1 MGKSHLD
8 QRLVYLALRSIFK
21 GADARVRKSKKIH
34 ELIQKHHHQH
44 GISNLL
50 EEHNMD
56 MICNVAKTLLE
67 QQVFESTLRAKS
79 RFPEVSEDSQ
89 SQSEGQA
96 TPSSSASSTE
106 TGATRRVVGG
116 RHDIAAVNDDGDSVH
131 QISKNKR
138 TPLQSVNKQVPERTY
153 QQIGSPI
160 PSLYPIY
167 LPYSTQHKVLVSVQH
182 MLESACYTFAQK
194 KLRFVLETEGL
205 ECAEAVELH
214 RWSNIFQTQ
223 QVEFPEDNLEALG
236 RPLPE
241 LLRSMTEL
249 RHATVHRTRLSAN
262 AAIQIISD
270 AESFVK
276 LVKNDTC
283 INGISRLRRE
293 TETIVKAL
301 KAKRGSLE
309 LKLTGMEKRLE
320 AQRADLE
327 RQKLEAIENA
337 FKEDRIYILS
347 AGANLERALTLPVTA
362 MYNRAAMEHEPA
374 LEADIEEHV
383 CEGGTSIYNCRIQ

>member
-106 TGATRRVVGG
+106 TA
-116 RHDIAAVNDDGDSVH
+116 
-131 QISKNKR
+131 
-138 TPLQSVNKQVPERTY
+138 LQSVNKQVPERTY

-167 LPYSTQHKVLVSVQH
+167 LPFSTQHKVLVSVQH

-301 KAKRGSLE
+301 KAKKGSLE

-383 CEGGTSIYNCRIQ
+383 CEGETSIYNCRIQ